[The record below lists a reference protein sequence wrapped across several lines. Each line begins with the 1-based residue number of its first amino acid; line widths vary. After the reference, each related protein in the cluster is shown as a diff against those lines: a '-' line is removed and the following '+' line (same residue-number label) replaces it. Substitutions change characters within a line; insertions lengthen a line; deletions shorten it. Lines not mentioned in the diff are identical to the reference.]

1 MTPDADWVN
10 LPWNTGRQ
18 ATQRANAPPRGD
30 TARRTGRAGRGL
42 RAAGFVLRRSW
53 PALVA
58 LLLWT
63 LGAGCSRQ
71 ADYPNRPITLICPW
85 SPGGGTDLTSREVA
99 ALLERELGVPVN
111 VINATGGGGVTG
123 HTRGALARP
132 DGYTL
137 TMITVELNMLHWRGL
152 TSISYR
158 DYQPLVLLNRDAAA
172 LFVRDD
178 APWQTAA
185 DLLAH
190 VRAHPGEL
198 RTSGTARG
206 GIWHLALAGWLQ
218 AAGLKPTDAIWVSIN
233 GAGPSLQELMAGGVQ
248 VVCCSVPEARSLLD
262 AGRVRCLGVM
272 ADERLPDFPHVPTMK
287 EQGIAWSMGGWRGVA
302 VPAGT
307 PAPIVQKLATALDK
321 IVHGEDYVEFTRRT
335 GFNWSYEAPDQFAAT
350 LARLDGEF
358 GKLLTSEAFR
368 PITAHTLGP
377 MAFPTL
383 LALLGLG
390 VTIALLT
397 TRQLGRDPQAVALSR
412 AGLLRC
418 AQVIGWVVAYM
429 ALAETLGFILTAGAL
444 LMLLL
449 WRGGVRWPLA
459 AAISVVLVP
468 LLYQLFAVLLRVPL
482 PRGVIGW

>member
-18 ATQRANAPPRGD
+18 ATLRANAPPRGD

-218 AAGLKPTDAIWVSIN
+218 AAGLKPTDAIWVSVN

-358 GKLLTSEAFR
+358 GKLLTSEALR

-397 TRQLGRDPQAVALSR
+397 TRQLGRDPQAAALSR